1 MEDTTVRTLWESG
14 TTGRV
19 VILSMDQSDD
29 IRGNIQR
36 LVALNFA
43 TQRSAS
49 DASNRVRWH

>member
-19 VILSMDQSDD
+19 VILNMDQSDD

-36 LVALNFA
+36 LAVALNFS
-43 TQRSAS
+43 TERSI
-49 DASNRVRWH
+49 DVSNCVRWL